1 LATTNI
7 DRVKEL
13 GLQEPEF
20 VKLKAADGKT
30 DVYGILFKPAD
41 FDPKKNIRFM
51 SRSMAGLRTCCRIF
65 NMLRSKI
72 L

>member
-13 GLQEPEF
+13 GLQEPEL

-41 FDPKKNIRFM
+41 FDPNKKYP
-51 SRSMAGLRTCCRIF
+51 LYV
-65 NMLRSKI
+65 
-72 L
+72 

>member
-1 LATTNI
+1 MATTNI

-13 GLQEPEF
+13 GLQEPEL

-41 FDPKKNIRFM
+41 FDPNKKYPLYVQVYGGP
-51 SRSMAGLRTCCRIF
+51 SH
-65 NMLRSKI
+65 MLPDS
-72 L
+72 